1 MIEDLITD
9 KMKYIEKVTRDL
21 GDIISFNDYYI
32 EDLGCPHK
40 QPSSLP
46 KGYAAI
52 YIFAYGTETEFEFL
66 KIGKAN
72 GKSAARFTSQHYGFS
87 APSTLAKS
95 ICKDEEFISKGIDV
109 TNVKAWM
116 LENLHRINIYVKADC
131 GKAATELIESVLHY
145 ALRPRYE
152 GNI

>member
-1 MIEDLITD
+1 MIADLITD
-9 KMKYIEKVTRDL
+9 KMKYIEKVTKDL
-21 GDIISFNDYYI
+21 GDVISPDDYYI

-72 GKSAARFTSQHYGFS
+72 SKSAARFTSQHYGFS

-95 ICKDEEFISKGIDV
+95 ICKDEEFISKGIDE

-116 LENLHRINIYVKADC
+116 LENLHRINVYVKADC